1 MIKLTESEWKKAS
14 KYIPFEIMNEIEKR
28 TIWDKIKKNK
38 IEINI
43 RKNIKEEEYK
53 KVLGEQIN
61 HVWAITPLLYKDN
74 KNNKER
80 FHRIKKSFTHISTG
94 ISLVTCKNRKAC
106 LTMWEELKK
115 IEGINPENVFDLSK
129 IQEEIKKVISKYKI
143 HN

>member
-1 MIKLTESEWKKAS
+1 MIKLTESEWREIS

-43 RKNIKEEEYK
+43 RKNTQKEEYK

-61 HVWAITPLLYKDN
+61 HIWAITPFLYKDN

-80 FHRIKKSFTHISTG
+80 FHRTKKSFTHVSTG
-94 ISLVTCKNRKAC
+94 ISLVTCKNRKTC
-106 LTMWEELKK
+106 LAMWEELKE
-115 IEGINPENVFDLSK
+115 IEGINSENISDLNK
-129 IQEEIKKVISKYKI
+129 IQEEIKKVISKYEF